1 MNMLHYKTRATGVL
15 LAALVLAPGVSR
27 AQTSRDQDPGA
38 RRDAILQQDQ
48 IVTED
53 GQIINQVGVLA
64 PPPVP
69 VAPAPAAPSVARS
82 SETPAQAAYRPVN
95 WRGRYYGRPYAYYY
109 GPQRDYRYRDY
120 RYRDYGPNFG
130 PNFGPNYYQPP
141 YGYRTYYYGTPRFGY
156 YDYPYGGAARVGPF
170 RVYWR

>member
-27 AQTSRDQDPGA
+27 AQTSRDQDLGA

-48 IVTED
+48 FVTED
-53 GQIINQVGVLA
+53 GQIIHQEGVLA
-64 PPPVP
+64 SPPEP
-69 VAPAPAAPSVARS
+69 VAPAPAASSVARS
-82 SETPAQAAYRPVN
+82 SESPAQAVYRPVN
-95 WRGRYYGRPYAYYY
+95 GRGRYYGRPYAYNY

-120 RYRDYGPNFG
+120 GPNY
-130 PNFGPNYYQPP
+130 GPNYYQPP